1 MQWINRLS
9 FLGFVVLVALLTVL
23 GVALSW
29 LAMSYLGVVDF
40 HGLDWLVNTL
50 NTLSRYLGYSVL
62 FFVPVLVAYAVFFG
76 LLWSGLKRFE
86 RDASAME
93 NLKYYNAGV
102 DLVIRL
108 FFAIGVLF
116 TAWGLQNALVS
127 ALGDVSKTEA
137 ARLGAWGILK
147 RLVDHGILVALWT
160 TIVGGAGGYL
170 MGVLKFLFLG
180 RDLNRFSGW
189 QQEQE
194 KQVFFEALA
203 AIRSDVARIEQRT
216 NRSIGGASS

>member
-9 FLGFVVLVALLTVL
+9 FLGFVVLVAFLTVL

-29 LAMSYLGVVDF
+29 LTMSYLGVVDF
-40 HGLDWLVNTL
+40 HGLDWVVNTL

-62 FFVPVLVAYAVFFG
+62 FFIPVLVAYAVFFG
-76 LLWSGLKRFE
+76 LLWSGLNRFE
-86 RDASAME
+86 RDASVME
-93 NLKYYNAGV
+93 NLRFYNAGV
-102 DLVIRL
+102 DLSIRL

-127 ALGDVSKTEA
+127 ALGDVSKSEA

-194 KQVFFEALA
+194 KQAFFEALA
-203 AIRSDVARIEQRT
+203 AIRSDVARIERRT
-216 NRSIGGASS
+216 NGSIGEASS